1 MFNLIRLC
9 LAVSVVGLA
18 MPCVSDA
25 STNSPAV
32 VEFPSTP
39 AGQLGRSLVHA
50 LNDSD
55 AALATFFTE
64 RLAPETRGSK
74 SADKYQ
80 RMMLKLRE
88 QSGDVTLQRV
98 LGASDRSAQLLLR
111 ARKSAH
117 SVGLE
122 LIADTSGQ
130 LRSMMLHAMPPPEGA
145 RPKPMSK
152 AKVEPSLVPKL
163 IEEHVS
169 ETAALDLFSGVVL
182 VAKDD
187 SILLHRAWG
196 MADRDR
202 GISNRVT
209 TRFGSAS
216 VGKMFT
222 GVAIAQL
229 AETGRLNFEDT
240 LPALLPDYPNAAAV
254 SSVTI
259 QHLLTHSAGVGDPFE
274 SPRGH
279 GFEPK
284 RESDWFPLFAH
295 EPLAFKPGAKHQYSN
310 GGYVALAAIIEKL
323 SGKSFADYLCEN
335 VFARAGM
342 NHTGC
347 AARENHD
354 TTIAAPHRRFMADD
368 PLGIEPRRVDATP
381 KFKRTASGMG
391 GWQTTTEDLFR
402 FARAF
407 RTGRLLSPTMT
418 TKVATGHVPVFGD
431 RVKYGYGFYDMDVKG
446 ERAVGH
452 SGGGGDLA
460 VAAEV
465 EMLWD
470 SGYTVVI
477 LSNYDLPET
486 RRLAHDILRFLREQ
500 HREPITAAV
509 SSSPP
514 AHSATTPALPRP

>member
-1 MFNLIRLC
+1 MFKTFRFTVAAAIYLC
-9 LAVSVVGLA
+9 CLVTVSRA
-18 MPCVSDA
+18 AANAP
-25 STNSPAV
+25 TEP
-32 VEFPSTP
+32 VEFPDTASGKL
-39 AGQLGRSLVHA
+39 ARELVGA
-50 LNDSD
+50 INADD
-55 AALATFFTE
+55 KAVTKFFADH
-64 RLAPETRGSK
+64 LAPDVRGTE
-74 SADKYQ
+74 SAEKYQ

-88 QSGDVTLQRV
+88 QSGGVELQKA
-98 LGASDRSAQLLLR
+98 LGASERSAQIILR
-111 ARKSAH
+111 ARKTPH

-122 LIADTSGQ
+122 LITDGATHI
-130 LRSMMLHAMPPPEGA
+130 RSLMFHPMPPPEGA
-145 RPKPMSK
+145 RPKPLPKS
-152 AKVEPSLVPKL
+152 KVEPALVPKL
-163 IEEHVS
+163 IEDHVS

-187 SILLHRAWG
+187 RILLHRAWG

-202 GISNRVT
+202 GISNRID

-229 AETGRLNFEDT
+229 VEAGKLKYEDT
-240 LPALLPDYPNAAAV
+240 LPALLPDFPNADKV
-254 SSVTI
+254 SGVTLH
-259 QHLLTHSAGVGDPFE
+259 HLLTHTSGLGDPFE
-274 SPRGH
+274 SPRHH

-295 EPLAFKPGAKHQYSN
+295 EPPAFKPGAKHEYSN
-310 GGYVALAAIIEKL
+310 GGYVVLAAIIEKV
-323 SGKSFADYLCEN
+323 SGKPFADYLCEN
-335 VFARAGM
+335 IFARAAM
-342 NHTGC
+342 SETGC
-347 AARENHD
+347 AAKENQN
-354 TTIAAPHRRFMADD
+354 TIIAAPHRRFMADD
-368 PLGIEPRRVDATP
+368 PLGIAPRRVDATP
-381 KFKRTASGMG
+381 KFKRHASGMG

-407 RTGRLLSPTMT
+407 RTDRLLSSAMT
-418 TKVATGHVPVFGD
+418 AKVAAGHVPVFGD
-431 RVKYGYGFYDMDVKG
+431 SVQYGYGFYNMDVKG

-486 RRLAHDILRFLREQ
+486 RRLAHDILRLLREQ
-500 HREPITAAV
+500 HRNT
-509 SSSPP
+509 
-514 AHSATTPALPRP
+514 

>member
-1 MFNLIRLC
+1 MCKPFRFVFAAAISLCWLI
-9 LAVSVVGLA
+9 ATSHA
-18 MPCVSDA
+18 ATNA
-25 STNSPAV
+25 STAPVDFPETPGGKLARDLVGAINTDDQAV
-32 VEFPSTP
+32 
-39 AGQLGRSLVHA
+39 AR
-50 LNDSD
+50 
-55 AALATFFTE
+55 FFADY
-64 RLAPETRGSK
+64 LAPDVRGTK
-74 SADKYQ
+74 SAEKYQ

-88 QSGDVTLQRV
+88 QSGGVALQKV
-98 LGASDRSAQLLLR
+98 LGASERSAQIILR
-111 ARKSAH
+111 AQKTPH

-122 LIADTSGQ
+122 LITDGSTHI
-130 LRSMMLHAMPPPEGA
+130 RSLMFHPMPPPEGA
-145 RPKPMSK
+145 RPKPLSK
-152 AKVEPSLVPKL
+152 SKVEPALVPKL
-163 IEEHVS
+163 IEEHIT

-187 SILLHRAWG
+187 RILLHRAWG

-202 GISNRVT
+202 SLTNRTT

-229 AETGRLNFEDT
+229 VEAGKLKYDDA
-240 LPALLPDYPNAAAV
+240 LPAVLPDFPNADKV
-254 SSVTI
+254 SGVTLH
-259 QHLLTHSAGVGDPFE
+259 HLLTHTAGLGDPFD
-274 SPRGH
+274 SPRHH

-284 RESDWFPLFAH
+284 CESDWFPLFAH
-295 EPLAFKPGAKHQYSN
+295 EPPAFQPGAKHEYSN
-310 GGYVALAAIIEKL
+310 GGYVTLAAIIEKV

-342 NHTGC
+342 SETGC
-347 AARENHD
+347 AAKENQN

-368 PLGIEPRRVDATP
+368 PLGIAPRRVDATP
-381 KFKRTASGMG
+381 KFKRHASGLG

-407 RTGRLLSPTMT
+407 HSARLLSPAMT
-418 TKVATGHVPVFGD
+418 TKVAAGQVPVFGD
-431 RVKYGYGFYDMDVKG
+431 RVQYGYGFYNMDVKG

-486 RRLAHDILRFLREQ
+486 RRLAHDILRLLREQ
-500 HREPITAAV
+500 HRST
-509 SSSPP
+509 
-514 AHSATTPALPRP
+514 

>member
-1 MFNLIRLC
+1 MFKLFRFTFVAAIYLC
-9 LAVSVVGLA
+9 CMVAVSHA
-18 MPCVSDA
+18 ATNVS
-25 STNSPAV
+25 T
-32 VEFPSTP
+32 E
-39 AGQLGRSLVHA
+39 LV
-50 LNDSD
+50 D
-55 AALATFFTE
+55 F
-64 RLAPETRGSK
+64 PETPGGKLARGLVAAINTDEQAVTRFFADHLASDVRGTK
-74 SADKYQ
+74 SAEKYE

-88 QSGDVTLQRV
+88 QSGGVELQKV
-98 LGASDRSAQLLLR
+98 LGTSERSAQIILR
-111 ARKSAH
+111 ARKSPH

-122 LIADTSGQ
+122 LISDGSSRI
-130 LRSMMLHAMPPPEGA
+130 RSLMFHAMPPPEGA
-145 RPKPMSK
+145 RPKPLAR
-152 AKVEPSLVPKL
+152 AKVEASLVPKL
-163 IEEHVS
+163 IEEHIS

-187 SILLHRAWG
+187 RILLHRAWG

-202 GISNRVT
+202 GISNRT
-209 TRFGSAS
+209 DTRFGSAS
-216 VGKMFT
+216 IGKMFT

-229 AETGRLNFEDT
+229 VEAGKLKYDDT
-240 LPALLPDYPNAAAV
+240 LPALLPGFPNTDKV
-254 SSVTI
+254 SSVTLH
-259 QHLLTHSAGVGDPFE
+259 HLLTHTSGLGDPFD
-274 SPRGH
+274 SPRHH

-295 EPLAFKPGAKHQYSN
+295 EPPAFKPGAKHEYSN
-310 GGYVALAAIIEKL
+310 GGYVVLAAIIEKV
-323 SGKSFADYLCEN
+323 SGQSFADYLCEN

-342 NHTGC
+342 SETGC
-347 AARENHD
+347 AAKENQN
-354 TTIAAPHRRFMADD
+354 TIIAAPHRRFMADD
-368 PLGIEPRRVDATP
+368 PLGIAPRRVDATP

-407 RTGRLLSPTMT
+407 RTERLLSSAMT

-431 RVKYGYGFYDMDVKG
+431 RVKYGYGFYNMDVKG
-446 ERAVGH
+446 ESAVGH

-486 RRLAHDILRFLREQ
+486 RRLAHDILRLLREQ
-500 HREPITAAV
+500 HRNT
-509 SSSPP
+509 
-514 AHSATTPALPRP
+514 

>member
-1 MFNLIRLC
+1 MLKFIRPFC
-9 LAVSVVGLA
+9 LTVVAFGMCLPSSAAPATTNPPTQTIDFPATPTGKLA
-18 MPCVSDA
+18 RDLVDA
-25 STNSPAV
+25 
-32 VEFPSTP
+32 
-39 AGQLGRSLVHA
+39 L
-50 LNDSD
+50 DSD
-55 AALATFFTE
+55 AEQALPKFFGAH
-64 RLAPETRGSK
+64 LADEARGTR
-74 SADKYQ
+74 SAEKYE

-88 QSGDVTLQRV
+88 QSGGVTVQRV
-98 LGASDRSAQLLLR
+98 LGPSERSAQLILR
-111 ARKSAH
+111 ARKSPH

-122 LIADTSGQ
+122 LIADTTGQ
-130 LRSMMLHAMPPPEGA
+130 LRSLMFHPMPPPEGA

-152 AKVEPSLVPKL
+152 SKVEPSQVTKL

-187 SILLHRAWG
+187 RILLHRPWG
-196 MADRDR
+196 MAHRDQ
-202 GISNRVT
+202 GLTNRT
-209 TRFGSAS
+209 DTRFGSAS

-229 AETGRLNFEDT
+229 VEAGKLNYDDT
-240 LPALLPDYPNAAAV
+240 LPAVLPDYPNASAV
-254 SSVTI
+254 SGVTI
-259 QHLLTHSAGVGDPFE
+259 HHLLTHTAGIGDPFD
-274 SPRGH
+274 SPRAH
-279 GFEPK
+279 SFEPK
-284 RESDWFPLFAH
+284 RESDWFPLFADQ
-295 EPLAFKPGAKHQYSN
+295 PPAFKPGAKHEYSN
-310 GGYVALAAIIEKL
+310 GGYVALAAIIEKVT
-323 SGKSFADYLCEN
+323 GKSFADYLCDN

-347 AARENHD
+347 AATEDAN
-354 TTIAAPHRRFMADD
+354 TTIAAPHRRFMAED
-368 PLGIEPRRVDATP
+368 PLGIAPRTVDKTP

-407 RTGRLLSPTMT
+407 RTNRLLSPAMT
-418 TKVATGHVPVFGD
+418 AKVATGHVPVFGD
-431 RVKYGYGFYDMDVKG
+431 RVQYGYGFYSMDVKG

-500 HREPITAAV
+500 HRDHGLT
-509 SSSPP
+509 
-514 AHSATTPALPRP
+514 ATTIRP